1 MSAWDAVVAR
11 ARDMVG
17 RGSQLSWVVP
27 IERDHWQTQREFQ
40 HRRVVTA
47 VTLAVGTPVLRHALS
62 RKPGSRQ
69 FYASTVLLAGVWAG
83 GAFASGPLHAGWSG
97 TRDPEKNARPLVRP
111 FAIGAGAVVFFA
123 AGAAVIARIP
133 ALRRP
138 VLAVLNH
145 ARFGSLPVVVPLTL
159 ITGVGEELFFR
170 GALYAATKQPHQIA
184 VTTAIYTVATGITG
198 NPMLVFAAGVL
209 GLLVAIERR
218 TTGGVQ
224 GPIIIHLTWS
234 TGMLLVLPPLIEY
247 RR

>member
-11 ARDMVG
+11 ARDWVG
-17 RGSQLSWVVP
+17 KGSQLSWVVP
-27 IERDHWQTQREFQ
+27 IERDHWETQREFQ
-40 HRRVVTA
+40 HRRKVTV
-47 VTLAVGTPVLRHALS
+47 VTLAVGTPVLRYALS
-62 RKPGSRQ
+62 RKPGSRE
-69 FYASTVLLAGVWAG
+69 FYASTLVLAGIWAG
-83 GAFASGPLHAGWSG
+83 GAFASGPLHAGWSS
-97 TRDPEKNARPLVRP
+97 TRNPGKNTRPVVRP
-111 FAIGAGAVVFFA
+111 MAIGAGAVVFFA

-159 ITGVGEELFFR
+159 ITGVGEEFFFR

-184 VTTAIYTVATGITG
+184 VTTAVYTVATGITG